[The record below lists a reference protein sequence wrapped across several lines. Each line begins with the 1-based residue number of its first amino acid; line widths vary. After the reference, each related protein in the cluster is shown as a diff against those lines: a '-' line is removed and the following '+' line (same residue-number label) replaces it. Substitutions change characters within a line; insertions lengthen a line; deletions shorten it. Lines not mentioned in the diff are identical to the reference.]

1 MPKMKRNNYRINKDS
16 KTGFR
21 TVLLIVL
28 LLSSGGFSMQKDSI
42 VLGGGCFWCVEAVFQ
57 ELKGVVAVNSGYAGG
72 DTPNPTYKQV
82 SRGETTHAEVVK
94 VTFDPEIITVSQIL
108 RIFFH
113 VHDPT
118 TPNRQGNDVG
128 PQYRSIILYADDSQ
142 KKAAQSVMSVIE
154 NEKLWSDP
162 LVTQLQ
168 KLDDFWP
175 AEDYHQDYFS
185 NNPNQP
191 YCNLVIVP
199 KLKKF
204 RKEFA
209 DMLRPSP
216 AP

>member
-1 MPKMKRNNYRINKDS
+1 
-16 KTGFR
+16 
-21 TVLLIVL
+21 
-28 LLSSGGFSMQKDSI
+28 MQRDSI

-57 ELKGVVAVNSGYAGG
+57 ELQGVVAVSSGYAGG

-82 SRGETTHAEVVK
+82 SRGETRHAEVVK
-94 VTFDPEIITVSQIL
+94 VTFDPEIVTVSQIL

-128 PQYRSIILYADDSQ
+128 PQYRSIILFADDSQ
-142 KKAAQSVMSVIE
+142 KIAAQNVMSVIE
-154 NEKLWSDP
+154 KEKLWKNP

-168 KLDDFWP
+168 KLDAFWP

-185 NNPNQP
+185 NNSSQP

>member
-57 ELKGVVAVNSGYAGG
+57 ELKGVVAVSSGYAGG